1 MALSSVASR
10 RVIMRAMEQ
19 QPPESS
25 ARLPLRAFAG
35 ETPEATAA
43 LRSTYYLDEVD
54 RQAAI
59 FNASFLD
66 AMTAALAEDTESCWR
81 HLQSSLFAAIVV
93 NRLID
98 PRPNQRGW
106 GQVSAAEAQSIAQ
119 ARGQRLRELLWLPD
133 PSDQSTP
140 LYMVSKV
147 RGSMEHIDERL
158 DRVLHDDA
166 GTSVSDWYLSNGRLM
181 VRLPGV
187 EEGDATPAGMR
198 AFVPRIGRL
207 YFNAQALDMFGLDR
221 DMVTLRHHVI
231 EAKAELRHQ
240 MKGRFTFGGSMPVE
254 IPGMPQ
260 GLEVVK
266 AWRTERQQRITEL
279 PLERRR
285 LLGEGDE
292 A

>member
-1 MALSSVASR
+1 
-10 RVIMRAMEQ
+10 MRAMEQ
-19 QPPESS
+19 EPSEEPSQSS
-25 ARLPLRAFAG
+25 AGLLPLRAFAG

-43 LRSTYYLDEVD
+43 LRSSYYLDEVD

-59 FNASFLD
+59 FNASFGD
-66 AMTAALAEDTESCWR
+66 AMNAAFADDTENCWR

-106 GQVSAAEAQSIAQ
+106 AQTSTANARTIAM
-119 ARGQRLRELLWLPD
+119 ARGRRLRQLLWLPD

-147 RGSMEHIDERL
+147 RDSMEHIDERL
-158 DRVLHDDA
+158 DRVLNEEADM
-166 GTSVSDWYLSNGRLM
+166 SVSDWYISDGRLI
-181 VRLPGV
+181 VRLPGI
-187 EEGDATPAGMR
+187 GDADPTPAGMR

-231 EAKAELRHQ
+231 EAKAELHHQ
-240 MKGRFTFGGSMPVE
+240 MKGRFTFGGSSLVE

-260 GLEVVK
+260 GLEVVE
-266 AWRTERQQRITEL
+266 AWRTERRKRISEL

-285 LLGEGDE
+285 LLAGG
-292 A
+292 